1 MSARVLR
8 GDWAGYDAPI
18 APARPP
24 KSKRLNPEFQL
35 QKQLVE
41 LLTLRA
47 RKDVYW
53 TAIPM
58 GMSGSVWRMKI
69 AALGGRP
76 GTPDMLFIVPQ
87 ERTHFGAWGIAHGL
101 ELKAVGGVL
110 SPVQKQ
116 AMKDWRAAGGEYE
129 VARGLDEA
137 LEVVARWEVFR

>member
-1 MSARVLR
+1 MSARIIR
-8 GDWAGYDAPI
+8 AADWPGYDAPI
-18 APARPP
+18 APSRSP
-24 KSKRLNPEFQL
+24 KPKRLNPEFQL

-76 GTPDMLFIVPQ
+76 GTPDMCFLVKDRPVL
-87 ERTHFGAWGIAHGL
+87 GL
-101 ELKAVGGVL
+101 ELKAPGGSL
-110 SPVQKQ
+110 SPAQKQ
-116 AMKDWRAAGGEYE
+116 AMKDWREAGGRYE
-129 VARGLDEA
+129 VAKSFDEA
-137 LEVVARWEVFR
+137 VGILTECGVLR